1 MKKKM
6 FVTIF
11 VGTILWIGL
20 GYSSRAIAGVNINVG
35 INIPPPPPLV
45 IPAPPPLFV
54 IPGTYVY
61 TAPEVNVDIF
71 FYHGYWYR
79 PYQGHWY
86 RSGTYNGKWVY
97 IVPEKVPRVLINLP
111 PNYRHVPPG
120 YRHIPYKEV
129 RKNWKTWER
138 NKYWEKHGGK
148 EWHGEKREHEEG
160 HGRGHDEGHGKG
172 R

>member
-11 VGTILWIGL
+11 VGIILWIGL

-35 INIPPPPPLV
+35 INIPPPPRLV

-86 RSGTYNGKWVY
+86 RSGSYNGKWVD